1 MLLASFT
8 SSDLWRLALAIFL
21 ILAGVTLAWAFLQLA
36 ATLRRLAAFL
46 GGTQEEVL
54 PMIHKLGETVD
65 RVNAQLDK
73 LDSVT
78 DSAVD
83 AAAAA
88 DATVRAVS
96 RVVTT
101 PVRKVSS
108 LAAGLS
114 YGTATLR
121 RRHSWREAV
130 RDGKEAAAR
139 RRQEVDDD
147 LGPGPR
153 PRTRG

>member
-8 SSDLWRLALAIFL
+8 SGDLWRLALAIFL
-21 ILAGVTLAWAFLQLA
+21 VLTGIALAWAFLALA

-46 GGTQEEVL
+46 GGTQDEVL

-73 LDSVT
+73 LDTVT

-83 AAAAA
+83 AAASLDSA
-88 DATVRAVS
+88 VRAVS
-96 RVVTT
+96 HVMTA
-101 PVRKVSS
+101 PVRKASS

-114 YGTATLR
+114 SGAATLR
-121 RRHSWREAV
+121 KRRSWSEAV

-139 RRQEVDDD
+139 RGQEVDDQ
-147 LGPGPR
+147 LGRRRGPA
-153 PRTRG
+153 TGG